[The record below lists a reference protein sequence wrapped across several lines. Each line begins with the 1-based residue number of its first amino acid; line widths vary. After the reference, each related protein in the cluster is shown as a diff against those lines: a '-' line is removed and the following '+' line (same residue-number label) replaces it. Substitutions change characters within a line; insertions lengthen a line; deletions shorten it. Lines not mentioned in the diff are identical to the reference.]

1 MTLIRVVKRCS
12 TPNLWCNQNKM
23 SPMFVI
29 QIARLRLYV
38 GNTLEL
44 RFSIDDICSRIK
56 RIRIK
61 RIIYG
66 ERVQRFIAFDLPVSY
81 IASRF
86 TVK

>member
-1 MTLIRVVKRCS
+1 MTLIRVVSRCS
-12 TPNLWCNQNKM
+12 TSNLWCNHNKM
-23 SPMFVI
+23 SPIFVI
-29 QIARLRLYV
+29 QIARLRLCV

-56 RIRIK
+56 RIKIK

-66 ERVQRFIAFDLPVSY
+66 QRFQRFIGFDLPVSY

-86 TVK
+86 IVK